1 MLSGQNIVIFQPETG
16 VILSKENFTSEEREK
31 VREVLI
37 SHGISPM
44 VYSFVNGLEKENKLL
59 TNKHI

>member
-16 VILSKENFTSEEREK
+16 VILSKEDFTSEEREK

>member
-1 MLSGQNIVIFQPETG
+1 MLSGRNIVIFQPETG
-16 VILSKENFTSEEREK
+16 VILSKEDFTSEEREK

>member
-16 VILSKENFTSEEREK
+16 VILSKEDFTSEEREK

-37 SHGISPM
+37 SHGISLM